1 MRELD
6 PRIHREPPFRGA
18 SKASEPES
26 RTVRAGFRV
35 CAQGASRNDEVKPMD
50 CRVKPNNDDKK
61 LPATGCCDLT
71 QPEMG
76 WRGSAPTIRMQSQGF
91 TATGESF
98 MASLDS
104 VSIAIL
110 LGAVLVMAGI
120 LSSLLALRF
129 GAPLLLVFLFIG
141 MFAGDSGPG
150 QIRFDDVRTT
160 YLVGSVALALIL
172 FDGGLRTRFQSIRT
186 VLAPSMVLATA
197 GVLLTALITAPI
209 ARYALDLNWT
219 EALLVG
225 AVVASTDAAAVFLL
239 VHAQGLRLRPRVGAT
254 LEVESGTNDPFAV
267 FLTLML
273 VELISLGESSVWH
286 VALEFTREAVLGAI
300 VGVLG
305 GRLVVLALNR
315 VALPQGL
322 HAPFVTTA
330 ALVIFGAAQIAHASG
345 FLAVYLAGIIIGNR
359 PTRAHNSVVAFLD
372 AATWLAQIVMFV
384 LLGLLVSPQRLV
396 GSLTPAVV
404 VALVLMLVARP
415 LAVLLCLAPFR
426 FSWREKAFIAW
437 VGLRGA
443 VAIFLASIPMLV
455 GLSKAYLYFDVA
467 FVVVIISLLLQ
478 GWTLAF
484 AARRLHVALPRSDR
498 GPRRVELD
506 LPGQLEQQLVG
517 YSVRPKSLY
526 LRRGLIP
533 SWSKPTLVIRDQK
546 ILSPAEAEP
555 VAAGDYIYL
564 LAPPEKAEAL
574 DRFFVDMAPSAAPDP
589 HLLGDFTVSGEIT
602 LGDLANIYDVA
613 IDAEQSQLTLAD
625 YFDVHLDHAPKEGAT
640 LPLDSIVLVA
650 RSLGG
655 GRVNV
660 VGLRL
665 PEDGE
670 DAAPETRGAS
680 IKRKLSRAWKSVAG
694 I

>member
-1 MRELD
+1 
-6 PRIHREPPFRGA
+6 
-18 SKASEPES
+18 
-26 RTVRAGFRV
+26 
-35 CAQGASRNDEVKPMD
+35 
-50 CRVKPNNDDKK
+50 
-61 LPATGCCDLT
+61 
-71 QPEMG
+71 
-76 WRGSAPTIRMQSQGF
+76 
-91 TATGESF
+91 

-129 GAPLLLVFLFIG
+129 GAPLLLMFLLIG
-141 MFAGDSGPG
+141 MLAGDSGPG
-150 QIRFDDVRTT
+150 QLRFDDVRLT
-160 YLVGSVALALIL
+160 YLVGSVSLALIL
-172 FDGGLRTRFQSIRT
+172 FDGGLKTRFQSIRT
-186 VLAPSMVLATA
+186 VLAPSMLLATV
-197 GVLLTALITAPI
+197 GVLLTALITAPV
-209 ARYALDLNWT
+209 AKYALDLNWV

-267 FLTLML
+267 FLTLVL
-273 VELISLGESSVWH
+273 VKLISVGGTSIWH
-286 VALEFTREAVLGAI
+286 VAMEFSQEVALGALI
-300 VGVLG
+300 GVVG

-322 HAPFVTTA
+322 HAPFVCTA
-330 ALVIFGAAQIAHASG
+330 ALVIFGMAQIAHASG

-384 LLGLLVSPQRLV
+384 LLGLLVSPQRLI
-396 GSLTPAVV
+396 GSMLPAVG
-404 VALVLMLVARP
+404 VALALMLVARP
-415 LAVLLCLAPFR
+415 VAVFLCLAPFR
-426 FSWREKAFIAW
+426 FNWREKMFVAW

-455 GLSKAYLYFDVA
+455 ELPKAYLYFDVA

-484 AARRLHVALPRSDR
+484 AARKLHVALPRTDK
-498 GPRRVELD
+498 GPRRIELD

-517 YSVRPKSLY
+517 YAVRPKSLY
-526 LRRGLIP
+526 LKRGLIP
-533 SWSKPTLVIRDQK
+533 SWSKPTLVIRDQR

-555 VAAGDYIYL
+555 IAAGDYVYL
-564 LAPPEKAEAL
+564 LAPPEKAESL
-574 DRFFVDMAPSAAPDP
+574 DRFFVDMPPSTAPDP
-589 HLLGDFTVSGEIT
+589 HLLGDFMVLGDIT
-602 LGDLANIYDVA
+602 LGDLASIYGVA
-613 IDAEQSQLTLAD
+613 VDPDQAALTLAD
-625 YFDVHLDHAPKEGAT
+625 YFDVHLDHAPTLGAT
-640 LPLDSIVLVA
+640 LALDTIVLVA

-665 PEDGE
+665 PEDEVPVVRLTPGGTLKLR
-670 DAAPETRGAS
+670 AAEIWAS
-680 IKRKLSRAWKSVAG
+680 LSG
-694 I
+694 Y

>member
-1 MRELD
+1 
-6 PRIHREPPFRGA
+6 
-18 SKASEPES
+18 
-26 RTVRAGFRV
+26 
-35 CAQGASRNDEVKPMD
+35 
-50 CRVKPNNDDKK
+50 
-61 LPATGCCDLT
+61 
-71 QPEMG
+71 
-76 WRGSAPTIRMQSQGF
+76 
-91 TATGESF
+91 

-129 GAPLLLVFLFIG
+129 GAPLLLVFLLIG
-141 MFAGDSGPG
+141 MVAGDSGPG

-172 FDGGLRTRFQSIRT
+172 FDGGLRTRFQSIRA
-186 VLAPSMVLATA
+186 VLAPSMVLATI
-197 GVLLTALITAPI
+197 GVLLTALITAPV
-209 ARYALDLNWT
+209 AKYALDLNWV

-273 VELISLGESSVWH
+273 VELISSGASSFWH
-286 VALEFTREAVLGAI
+286 VAMEFAQEAVLGAI
-300 VGVLG
+300 IGVAG

-322 HAPFVTTA
+322 HAPFVATA
-330 ALVIFGAAQIAHASG
+330 ALVIFGGAQIAHASG

-359 PTRAHNSVVAFLD
+359 PTRAHNSVVTFLD

-384 LLGLLVSPQRLV
+384 LLGLLVSPQRL
-396 GSLTPAVV
+396 GSSVVPAVV

-415 LAVLLCLAPFR
+415 LAVFLCLAPFR
-426 FSWREKAFIAW
+426 FNWREKIFMAW
-437 VGLRGA
+437 TGLRGA

-478 GWTLAF
+478 GWTLAA
-484 AARRLHVALPRSDR
+484 AARRLHVALPRADR

-526 LRRGLIP
+526 FRRGLIP
-533 SWSKPTLVIRDQK
+533 SWSKPTLVIRDQR

-555 VAAGDYIYL
+555 VEAGDYIYL

-574 DRFFVDMAPSAAPDP
+574 DRFFVDMPPSSAPDP
-589 HLLGDFTVSGEIT
+589 HLLGDFTVAGEVT
-602 LGDLANIYDVA
+602 LGDIAAAYGVT
-613 IDAEQSQLTLAD
+613 AEAEAVEAHPCRLFRRPS
-625 YFDVHLDHAPKEGAT
+625 
-640 LPLDSIVLVA
+640 
-650 RSLGG
+650 RSRAEG
-655 GRVNV
+655 GRDTCARQHRSGGAQHQRRQGQCGRPSTAGGRGTTGAADTNGVAPAQA
-660 VGLRL
+660 VGDVGVGRRNLAVRR
-665 PEDGE
+665 DVGC
-670 DAAPETRGAS
+670 
-680 IKRKLSRAWKSVAG
+680 
-694 I
+694 

>member
-1 MRELD
+1 
-6 PRIHREPPFRGA
+6 
-18 SKASEPES
+18 
-26 RTVRAGFRV
+26 
-35 CAQGASRNDEVKPMD
+35 
-50 CRVKPNNDDKK
+50 
-61 LPATGCCDLT
+61 
-71 QPEMG
+71 
-76 WRGSAPTIRMQSQGF
+76 
-91 TATGESF
+91 

-129 GAPLLLVFLFIG
+129 GAPLLLVFLVIG
-141 MFAGDSGPG
+141 MLAGDSGPG
-150 QIRFDDVRTT
+150 HLGFDDVRTT

-172 FDGGLRTRFQSIRT
+172 FDGGLRTRFQSIRA
-186 VLAPSMVLATA
+186 VLAPSMVL
-197 GVLLTALITAPI
+197 
-209 ARYALDLNWT
+209 
-219 EALLVG
+219 
-225 AVVASTDAAAVFLL
+225 ASTDAAAVFLL

-254 LEVESGTNDPFAV
+254 LEAESGTNDPFAV

-273 VELISLGESSVWH
+273 VEFISIGESSAWH
-286 VALEFTREAVLGAI
+286 VALELTREAVLGAI

-322 HAPFVTTA
+322 HAPFVATA
-330 ALVIFGAAQIAHASG
+330 ALVIFGGAQIAHGSG

-359 PTRAHNSVVAFLD
+359 PTRAHNSVVTFLD

-396 GSLTPAVV
+396 ISIVPAVI

-415 LAVLLCLAPFR
+415 LAVFLCLAPFR
-426 FSWREKAFIAW
+426 FSWREKIFIAW
-437 VGLRGA
+437 TGLRGA

-478 GWTLAF
+478 GWTLAV

-498 GPRRVELD
+498 GLRRVELD

-517 YSVRPKSLY
+517 YPVRPKSLY
-526 LRRGLIP
+526 FRRGLVP
-533 SWSKPTLVIRDQK
+533 SWSKPPLVIRDQH
-546 ILSPAEAEP
+546 ILSPAEADP
-555 VAAGDYIYL
+555 VLPGDYLYL

-574 DRFFVDMAPSAAPDP
+574 DRFFVDMLPGTAPDP
-589 HLLGDFTVSGEIT
+589 HLLGDFTVSGEVT
-602 LGDLANIYDVA
+602 LGDIADIYGIATDTEYA
-613 IDAEQSQLTLAD
+613 KLTLAD
-625 YFDVHLDHAPKEGAT
+625 YFDVHLDHAPKAGAT
-640 LPLDSIVLVA
+640 LGLDSIVLVA
-650 RSLGG
+650 RSISG

-665 PEDGE
+665 PEDE
-670 DAAPETRGAS
+670 EEAAPPTRLAS
-680 IKRKLSRAWKSVAG
+680 FKRRLSEVWSQVAG
-694 I
+694 V